1 MKLKSNRTKLSEV
14 SSLVEDADANSRSV
28 KRLLQETIQGWTDD
42 NGPRLAAALAYYAL
56 FSLAPLLMIAMSL
69 AGATLGRKSA
79 EAALEFRF
87 YGLVGP
93 TGAQVIQSILQD
105 AHRPGLGIFTGI
117 AGSVLLMVGASAIF
131 VELQDA
137 FNTIWHVESERSGLW
152 QIVVERFLSFLLVL
166 ITEAL
171 LLLSVL
177 LSTLESILH
186 RLLPSEALHFRT
198 SARIAGVALSIG
210 IATLLFGM
218 MFKFLPPPHIHW
230 RDVWP
235 AALLTAIMFDIG
247 KQLIALYLEK
257 NDVISAYGAANSLV
271 VLIGWAYYSAMI
283 LYFGAEFTKVYSK
296 LYGVDARRRAN

>member
-1 MKLKSNRTKLSEV
+1 MP
-14 SSLVEDADANSRSV
+14 SLAEEADANPRSV
-28 KRLLQETIQGWTDD
+28 HRLLRDTISGWADD

-56 FSLAPLLMIAMSL
+56 FSLAPWLMISMSV

-93 TGAQVIQSILQD
+93 TGAQLIQSILQD
-105 AHRPGLGIFTGI
+105 AHRPGLGTFTGI
-117 AGSVLLMVGASAIF
+117 AGTVLLLVGASAIF

-137 FNTIWHVESERSGLW
+137 FNTIWHVESERSGMW

-166 ITEAL
+166 ITEVL

-177 LSTLESILH
+177 LSTIASILH
-186 RLLPSEALHFRT
+186 RLLPSELHFRT
-198 SARIAGVALSIG
+198 AAQIAGIAISIG
-210 IATLLFGM
+210 IAALLFGM
-218 MFKFLPPPHIHW
+218 MFKFLPPSRIHW

-235 AALLTAIMFDIG
+235 AALLTAVMFDIG

-257 NDVISAYGAANSLV
+257 NNVISAYGAATSLV
-271 VLIGWAYYSAMI
+271 IVVGWAYYSAMI

-296 LYGVDARRRAN
+296 LYGVNARERAN

>member
-1 MKLKSNRTKLSEV
+1 
-14 SSLVEDADANSRSV
+14 
-28 KRLLQETIQGWTDD
+28 
-42 NGPRLAAALAYYAL
+42 
-56 FSLAPLLMIAMSL
+56 MITMSL

-105 AHRPGLGIFTGI
+105 AHRPGLGTFTGI
-117 AGSVLLMVGASAIF
+117 AGSVLLLVGASAIF

-177 LSTLESILH
+177 LSYLRSRFSTG
-186 RLLPSEALHFRT
+186 F
-198 SARIAGVALSIG
+198 
-210 IATLLFGM
+210 
-218 MFKFLPPPHIHW
+218 FLRKHC
-230 RDVWP
+230 
-235 AALLTAIMFDIG
+235 
-247 KQLIALYLEK
+247 
-257 NDVISAYGAANSLV
+257 ISAPPRKSQALPFRSALPRCSL
-271 VLIGWAYYSAMI
+271 G
-283 LYFGAEFTKVYSK
+283 
-296 LYGVDARRRAN
+296 